1 MYDKNTFANS
11 LKSLLEKHGMT
22 QRSLAEKL
30 KTTEAT
36 VSRYTSGNRTPN
48 VETAVAIAEILG
60 VSMDQLVGYEPP
72 AAPRPSPDVNIL
84 ISCYSKASAPDR
96 NVVWSLMDRYMT
108 AEQHLVIETLQKAE
122 HAARL

>member
-11 LKSLLEKHGMT
+11 LKSLLEKRGIT
-22 QRSLAEKL
+22 QRSLAKKL

-72 AAPRPSPDVNIL
+72 AAPRPPPDINIL

-122 HAARL
+122 HATRL

>member
-11 LKSLLEKHGMT
+11 LKSLLEKRGIT
-22 QRSLAEKL
+22 QRSLAKKL

-36 VSRYTSGNRTPN
+36 VSRYISGNRTPN

-72 AAPRPSPDVNIL
+72 AVPRPSPDINIL

-108 AEQHLVIETLQKAE
+108 TEQHLVIETLQKAE

>member
-11 LKSLLEKHGMT
+11 LKSLLEKRGIT
-22 QRSLAEKL
+22 QRSLAKKL

-72 AAPRPSPDVNIL
+72 AAPRPSPDINIL

-108 AEQHLVIETLQKAE
+108 TEQHLIIEALQKSE
-122 HAARL
+122 RVAAI

>member
-1 MYDKNTFANS
+1 MYDKSTFANS
-11 LKSLLEKHGMT
+11 LKSLLEKRGMT

-60 VSMDQLVGYEPP
+60 VSMDKLVGYEPP
-72 AAPRPSPDVNIL
+72 AVPRPSPDVNIL

-96 NVVWSLMDRYMT
+96 NVIWSLMDRYMT
-108 AEQHLVIETLQKAE
+108 AEQHLAIETLQKAE
-122 HAARL
+122 RAARL

>member
-11 LKSLLEKHGMT
+11 LKSLLEKRGIT

-108 AEQHLVIETLQKAE
+108 VEQHLVIETLQKAE

>member
-11 LKSLLEKHGMT
+11 LKSLLEKRGIT
-22 QRSLAEKL
+22 QRSLAKKL

-72 AAPRPSPDVNIL
+72 AAPRPSPDINIL

-122 HAARL
+122 HATRL

>member
-11 LKSLLEKHGMT
+11 LKTLLEKRGIT
-22 QRSLAEKL
+22 QRSLAKKL

-36 VSRYTSGNRTPN
+36 VSRYISGNRTPN

-72 AAPRPSPDVNIL
+72 ATPRPSPDVNIL

-122 HAARL
+122 HAAHL

>member
-11 LKSLLEKHGMT
+11 LKSLLEKRGIT
-22 QRSLAEKL
+22 QRSLAKKL

-72 AAPRPSPDVNIL
+72 AAPRPSPDINIL

-108 AEQHLVIETLQKAE
+108 TEQHLVIETLQKAE

>member
-11 LKSLLEKHGMT
+11 LKSLLEKRGIT
-22 QRSLAEKL
+22 QRSLAKKL

-60 VSMDQLVGYEPP
+60 VSMDQLVGYDPP
-72 AAPRPSPDVNIL
+72 AAPQPSPDVNIL
-84 ISCYSKASAPDR
+84 ISCYSKASVPDR

>member
-11 LKSLLEKHGMT
+11 LKSLLEKRGIT
-22 QRSLAEKL
+22 QRSLAKKL

-108 AEQHLVIETLQKAE
+108 TEQHLVIETLQKAE
-122 HAARL
+122 HAAHL

>member
-11 LKSLLEKHGMT
+11 LKSLLEKRGIT
-22 QRSLAEKL
+22 QRSLAKKL

-72 AAPRPSPDVNIL
+72 AAPRPSPDINIL

>member
-11 LKSLLEKHGMT
+11 LKSLLEKRGIT
-22 QRSLAEKL
+22 QRSLAKKL

-72 AAPRPSPDVNIL
+72 AVPRPSPDVNIL

-122 HAARL
+122 HATRL

>member
-11 LKSLLEKHGMT
+11 LKSLLEKRGIT
-22 QRSLAEKL
+22 QRSLAKKL

-108 AEQHLVIETLQKAE
+108 AEQHLIIETLQKAE

>member
-11 LKSLLEKHGMT
+11 LKSLLEKRGIT
-22 QRSLAEKL
+22 QRSLAKKL

-36 VSRYTSGNRTPN
+36 VSRYISGNRTPN

-72 AAPRPSPDVNIL
+72 AVPRPSPDVNIL

-108 AEQHLVIETLQKAE
+108 TEQHLIIEALQKSE
-122 HAARL
+122 RVAAI

>member
-11 LKSLLEKHGMT
+11 LKSLLEKRGIT
-22 QRSLAEKL
+22 QRSLAKKL

-36 VSRYTSGNRTPN
+36 VSRYISGNRTPN

-72 AAPRPSPDVNIL
+72 AVPRPSPDINIL

-108 AEQHLVIETLQKAE
+108 AEQHLVIETLQRAE

>member
-11 LKSLLEKHGMT
+11 LKSLLEKRGIT
-22 QRSLAEKL
+22 QRSLAKKL

-72 AAPRPSPDVNIL
+72 AAPRPSPDINIL

-108 AEQHLVIETLQKAE
+108 TEQHLVIETLQKAE
-122 HAARL
+122 HATRL

>member
-11 LKSLLEKHGMT
+11 LKSLLEKRGIT
-22 QRSLAEKL
+22 QRSLAKKL

-60 VSMDQLVGYEPP
+60 VSMDQLVGYGPP

>member
-11 LKSLLEKHGMT
+11 LKSLLEKRGIT
-22 QRSLAEKL
+22 QRSLAKKL

-48 VETAVAIAEILG
+48 VETAVAIAEILD

-72 AAPRPSPDVNIL
+72 AAPRLSPDINIL

-122 HAARL
+122 HAAHL

>member
-11 LKSLLEKHGMT
+11 LKSLLEKRGIT
-22 QRSLAEKL
+22 QRSLAKKL

>member
-11 LKSLLEKHGMT
+11 LKSLLEKRGIT
-22 QRSLAEKL
+22 QRSLAKKL

-108 AEQHLVIETLQKAE
+108 VEQHLVIETLQKAE

>member
-11 LKSLLEKHGMT
+11 LKSLLEKRGIT
-22 QRSLAEKL
+22 QRSLAKKL

-122 HAARL
+122 HATRL

>member
-11 LKSLLEKHGMT
+11 LKSLLEKRGIT
-22 QRSLAEKL
+22 QRSLAKKL

-36 VSRYTSGNRTPN
+36 VSRYISGNRTPN

-72 AAPRPSPDVNIL
+72 AVPRPSPDINIL

>member
-11 LKSLLEKHGMT
+11 LKSLLEKRGIT
-22 QRSLAEKL
+22 QRSLAKKL

-72 AAPRPSPDVNIL
+72 AAPRSSPDVNIL